1 MTDHHIA
8 CQHDQIFTFEPSKTA
23 LLVIDMQKDFLLS
36 VDGSENEMAS
46 IVPAVGRLTDL
57 CRRLG
62 CTIVHTREAYRPDFS
77 DVSPHK
83 ADMKYVGRPGPFG
96 RYLVAGEPGCDFVE
110 DLRPQPGEQVFD
122 KPGFGAFGTTD
133 LHDHLVAAG
142 ISHLILCGVTMQC
155 CVHSTLRE
163 AVDRGYWCLTVA
175 DCCGALRP
183 EWHAATL
190 SLIASEDHLFGGIC
204 CLNDLV
210 GAAPSNDAR
219 RHAPAKGSAGD
230 NGT

>member
-1 MTDHHIA
+1 MTEHRIA
-8 CQHDQIFTFEPSKTA
+8 CYHEQVFTFDPGSTA
-23 LLVIDMQKDFLLS
+23 LIVIDMQKDFLLS
-36 VDGSENEMAS
+36 DDGTENGMAG
-46 IVPAVGRLTDL
+46 IVPAVAHLTAL

-62 CTIVHTREAYRPDFS
+62 CMIVHTREAYKPDFS

-83 ADMKYVGRPGPFG
+83 AAMDYVGRPGPRG

-110 DLRPQPGEQVFD
+110 DLQPLPGELVID
-122 KPGFGAFGTTD
+122 KPGFGAFGTSCLQD
-133 LHDHLVAAG
+133 NLQAKG
-142 ISHLILCGVTMQC
+142 ITHLILCGVTMQC

-190 SLIASEDHLFGGIC
+190 TLIASEDHLFGGIC
-204 CLNDLV
+204 SLIDLNCEWE
-210 GAAPSNDAR
+210 
-219 RHAPAKGSAGD
+219 
-230 NGT
+230 T

>member
-1 MTDHHIA
+1 MTAHRISCH
-8 CQHDQIFTFEPSKTA
+8 HDQIFDFDPGTTA
-23 LLVIDMQKDFLLS
+23 LIAIDMQKDFLLAD
-36 VDGSENEMAS
+36 DGTENAMAD
-46 IVPAVGRLTDL
+46 IVPAVARLTDL

-62 CTIVHTREAYRPDFS
+62 CMIIHTREAYKPDFS
-77 DVSPHK
+77 DVLPHK
-83 ADMKYVGRPGPFG
+83 EAMGYVGRPGPRG

-110 DLRPQPGEQVFD
+110 ALQPLPGERVID
-122 KPGFGAFGTTD
+122 KPGFGAFGTSD
-133 LHDHLVAAG
+133 LQDHLQAAG
-142 ISHLILCGVTMQC
+142 ITHLILCGVTMQC

-204 CLNDLV
+204 NLADL
-210 GAAPSNDAR
+210 
-219 RHAPAKGSAGD
+219 PA
-230 NGT
+230 